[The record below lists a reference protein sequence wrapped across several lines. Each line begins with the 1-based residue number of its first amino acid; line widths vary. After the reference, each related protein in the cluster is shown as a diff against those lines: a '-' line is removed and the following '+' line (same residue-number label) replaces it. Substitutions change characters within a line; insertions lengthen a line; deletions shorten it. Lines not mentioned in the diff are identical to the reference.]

1 MLLFVF
7 YLQYVGW
14 LVKKAPH
21 PYGGIGDRYFLEF
34 FIYS

>member
-1 MLLFVF
+1 MFLFVF

-21 PYGGIGDRYFLEF
+21 HYGGISVGTF
-34 FIYS
+34 